1 MLLLPKLF
9 NASYSDL
16 PYEKKLEHYNNQ
28 NLLARSLHLQCYD
41 HNPGFLAYVRRSGLP
56 FTPHPQFKKAD
67 LDARQE
73 LYGRIA
79 EEIWHPARLE
89 REAVS

>member
-1 MLLLPKLF
+1 LLPKVF
-9 NASYSDL
+9 NASYSHL
-16 PYEKKLEHYNNQ
+16 PYEKKLVHYNNQ
-28 NLLARSLHLQCYD
+28 NLLARSLHPQCYD
-41 HNPGFLAYVRRSGLP
+41 HNPGFLTYIRRSGLR
-56 FTPHPQFKKAD
+56 FTPHPEFKKAG

-73 LYGRIA
+73 LYRRIV